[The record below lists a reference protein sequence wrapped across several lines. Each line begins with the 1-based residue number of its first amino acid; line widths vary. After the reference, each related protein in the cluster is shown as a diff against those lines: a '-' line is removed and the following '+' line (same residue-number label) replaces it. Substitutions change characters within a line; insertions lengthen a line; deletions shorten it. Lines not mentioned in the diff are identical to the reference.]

1 MEIKEL
7 AQKMAVTLESKK
19 AEDVV
24 VLDLREI
31 SSLADFFVIA
41 TGTNAKHATSLAD
54 YVEEAVE
61 VEGFELHH
69 SEGLR
74 NGDWVILDYMD
85 IMVHIFNGEKRG
97 LYGLDE
103 LWKDGLKVEF

>member
-1 MEIKEL
+1 METVDVAKKIAEI
-7 AQKMAVTLESKK
+7 LESKK

-24 VLDLREI
+24 VLDLRDI

-41 TGTNAKHATSLAD
+41 SGSNAKHTTSLAD
-54 YVEEAVE
+54 YVEDGVAEDDI
-61 VEGFELHH
+61 ELHH
-69 SEGLR
+69 AEGLR

-85 IMVHIFNGEKRG
+85 IIVHVFTKEKRG

-103 LWKDGLKVEF
+103 LWKDGIKVDF